1 MYAGDEW
8 VVDGES
14 TGYYDEELA
23 RIGVPPESRFFLA
36 ERMVTT
42 LITEFGPATE

>member
-14 TGYYDEELA
+14 TGYYDEELDD
-23 RIGVPPESRFFLA
+23 GYVEDDGYPEDDYPVNDGREDYYL
-36 ERMVTT
+36 
-42 LITEFGPATE
+42 

>member
-14 TGYYDEELA
+14 TGYYDEELDD
-23 RIGVPPESRFFLA
+23 GYVEDDGYPEYR
-36 ERMVTT
+36 
-42 LITEFGPATE
+42 